1 MTFSLAAA
9 APLAASSG
17 HVGHGES
24 VLTAVLTVASVVGV
38 AHGSTATESVAVASL
53 GSMKETAPVCGA
65 SNHASTVAP
74 PPPG

>member
-1 MTFSLAAA
+1 MTFSMAAA

-24 VLTAVLTVASVVGV
+24 VLAAVTVASVVGV
-38 AHGSTATESVAVASL
+38 AHGSAATESVAVASL

>member
-1 MTFSLAAA
+1 MLTAQRHLQIKAIEQWAADA
-9 APLAASSG
+9 TPIL
-17 HVGHGES
+17 
-24 VLTAVLTVASVVGV
+24 LTAVLTVASVVGV
-38 AHGSTATESVAVASL
+38 AHGSAATESVAVASL

>member
-1 MTFSLAAA
+1 MLA
-9 APLAASSG
+9 
-17 HVGHGES
+17 
-24 VLTAVLTVASVVGV
+24 AVLTVASVVGE
-38 AHGSTATESVAVASL
+38 ALGSAATESVAVASL